1 LSKDAEIGGKPE
13 MRVTT
18 LFNKL
23 LNLQGL
29 WVTGLRFEGDALV
42 IVVRRRFRLLTCP
55 ECGTRVK
62 GRFEEKIRRWRHLA
76 IFGTTTWIEGP
87 IRRLRCPR
95 ARK

>member
-1 LSKDAEIGGKPE
+1 

-42 IVVRRRFRLLTCP
+42 ILDNSWWRLSCRNSVL
-55 ECGTRVK
+55 
-62 GRFEEKIRRWRHLA
+62 
-76 IFGTTTWIEGP
+76 
-87 IRRLRCPR
+87 PR
-95 ARK
+95 NLWVDR